1 MVKEEHVE
9 LEKYCHYSDLPS
21 PMAYVNTIIDYDG
34 MGNQGRFP
42 ESRKKEKSFMK
53 KLIQKILC
61 TSFVFLVFST
71 KYILLVDIHYNNHL
85 GDPYTFFLYY
95 HVQILIYYL

>member
-1 MVKEEHVE
+1 MAKEEQVE

-53 KLIQKILC
+53 KLIQKIIFWVSIKKEGKRKSIWEL
-61 TSFVFLVFST
+61 
-71 KYILLVDIHYNNHL
+71 
-85 GDPYTFFLYY
+85 
-95 HVQILIYYL
+95 

>member
-1 MVKEEHVE
+1 MVKEEQVE

-53 KLIQKILC
+53 KLIQKIIFWVSIKKKGKRKSIWEL
-61 TSFVFLVFST
+61 
-71 KYILLVDIHYNNHL
+71 
-85 GDPYTFFLYY
+85 
-95 HVQILIYYL
+95 